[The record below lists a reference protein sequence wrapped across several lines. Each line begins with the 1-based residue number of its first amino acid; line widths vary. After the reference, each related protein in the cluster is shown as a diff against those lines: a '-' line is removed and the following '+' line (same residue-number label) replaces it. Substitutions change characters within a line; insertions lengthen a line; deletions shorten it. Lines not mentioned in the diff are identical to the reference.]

1 MIPRDAAPTL
11 ARLAQ
16 GFPLVAIT
24 GPRQA
29 GKTTLA
35 KAIFSEKAYVS
46 LENPDEREF
55 ATNDPKRFLARFPNG
70 AILDEIQRCP
80 ELLSWLQG
88 WVDGRKLMGDFVL
101 TGSAQF
107 DLIEGI
113 TQTLAGR
120 VARVELLPLNAGE
133 MAAVNKLPDS
143 LGQLLFQGGYPALYD
158 RPIAPAD
165 WFSNYIAT
173 YIERDVRRL
182 VNVRDL
188 GQFQTFVKMCAA
200 RSGQLLNL
208 ASLGADCGVS
218 AVTAKQWLSVLETSY
233 IITLLRPHHSNYGKR
248 LVKAPKL
255 YFLDSGLAAWL
266 MGIRDADSLE
276 THAARGAL
284 FETWVVSELY
294 KQQLNRGL
302 APDFYFWRDN
312 TGNEIDLIF
321 ETPQGLQPI
330 EIKSGSTYAQD
341 WTRGLRKWQNLAK
354 TQSLQPAIVY
364 GGEVSFERE
373 DLKIWG
379 WQEVGRVT
387 QSR

>member
-11 ARLAQ
+11 TRLAQ

-55 ATNDPKRFLARFPNG
+55 ATNDPKRFLARFPYG
-70 AILDEIQRCP
+70 AILDEVQRCP